1 MVCVA
6 FTELKLSCCTFSS
19 GVFSSSLIVLQFGVP
34 WTPNTIV
41 EMVANALRSPN
52 PSNSYRSLYTALVDI
67 YFQELVS
74 LVSGRPYH
82 AGTGVSSRAT
92 LTLHQAIASGGGCHG
107 LDGCNIVFVI
117 NVLVVLMKFSIVA

>member
-1 MVCVA
+1 M
-6 FTELKLSCCTFSS
+6 
-19 GVFSSSLIVLQFGVP
+19 LQFGVP

-82 AGTGVSSRAT
+82 AGTGVSLRATLT

-107 LDGCNIVFVI
+107 LDGCNIFFVT
-117 NVLVVLMKFSIVA
+117 NVLVVLMKIYCCLRCLQEF